1 MATSHEEIEI
11 KLRVQDLHSLR
22 TRLKRLRARNIVPR
36 THESNTLFDTL
47 THDLR
52 RRGQV
57 IRVRIEH
64 EVSAQGQQRAERN
77 PRHDSAVILTY
88 KGPPVRV
95 KKSVHSGASGSLYTI
110 REEAEVTVTSADE
123 MAAIL
128 GALGLRPTFRYE
140 KYRTTYALPAV
151 RGLKIELDET
161 PVGIFLELEGLPVAI
176 DRAANLLGY
185 AREDYLTDSY
195 GALYLDACRRS
206 RTKPGN
212 MLFPPTKKSRHTA
225 VFP

>member
-11 KLRVQDLHSLR
+11 KLRVHDLHSLR
-22 TRLKRLRARNIVPR
+22 VRLKRIRARKIVPR
-36 THESNTLFDTL
+36 THESNTLFDTEA
-47 THDLR
+47 HDLR
-52 RRGQV
+52 RRGQL

-64 EVSAQGQQRAERN
+64 EVSARGQERGKRDPQR
-77 PRHDSAVILTY
+77 DSAVILTH
-88 KGPPVRV
+88 KGSPVLG
-95 KKSVHSGASGSLYTI
+95 KKSMNSGASGRLYKI
-110 REEAEVTVTSADE
+110 REEAEVKVTGAGE

-128 GALGLRPTFRYE
+128 RALGLRPTFRYE
-140 KYRTTYALPAV
+140 KYRTTYALPALRRV
-151 RGLKIELDET
+151 KIELDET
-161 PVGIFLELEGLPVAI
+161 PVGIFLELEGAPAAI
-176 DRAANLLGY
+176 DRAASLLGY

-212 MLFPPTKKSRHTA
+212 MLFPPTKKSRYTA